1 MDKNIRNISNY
12 LEKRNTK
19 HQKSLYNIKNE
30 KGITLIALI
39 VMIVIL
45 VILTG
50 ITIKGLTGNRGIIDV
65 TETAAIESKI
75 VAYKEQIEHVVHTEI
90 IAKSAIGEEATTM
103 SIAER
108 LQGEDW
114 VASAR
119 VNPTATSTEGNITVV
134 TKKEGFIFQ
143 VYYNALY
150 GKVQI
155 DYIGKTDDPNSED
168 INNKMPQVTARYD
181 KKTKNIYVSA
191 KMPQEANAIA
201 KIVIFQ
207 EGDENRKVG
216 EKLDGIKDNEEY
228 PFEVSATGWYK
239 VVATSNKGVS
249 NYTWVRATVSADG
262 LEVPLIEVA
271 ESGEVRNNW
280 YGQDRKDVIVEIDTS
295 NSTTAV
301 TGIHYEIISS
311 PVKEGTEEVQM
322 QSEEFDTNETKI
334 RLPGINTAGTTRILA
349 YAKGENGVTSETG
362 MLDIRYDS
370 TPPVLNKVDLNG
382 DKKENFEWFR
392 SNVEVS
398 VKKENITENNSGI
411 DGYYYKR
418 DGSSE
423 TYVRD
428 ITRVLDVSKNGT
440 TKIELQ
446 IVDKAGNKSEWV
458 SVDVNKDDQNPDK
471 PTLSQIDQTINSIKV
486 RAVGNDNES
495 GISGYR
501 FEIRPISG
509 SNNDWSSPDNA
520 TITTDAGTCEYT
532 FEGKDRGEYMAR
544 VFVLDKA
551 GNENMSEAT
560 GVNTQ
565 LNYAPV
571 FSRYSIR
578 NSKN

>member
-1 MDKNIRNISNY
+1 
-12 LEKRNTK
+12 
-19 HQKSLYNIKNE
+19 
-30 KGITLIALI
+30 
-39 VMIVIL
+39 MIVIL

-65 TETAAIESKI
+65 TETAAMESKI

-114 VASAR
+114 VGSAR

-155 DYIGKTDDPNSED
+155 DYIGKTDPDANPDD
-168 INNKMPQVTARYD
+168 ITNKMPQVTARYD
-181 KKTKNIYVSA
+181 KKSKSIYASA
-191 KMPQEANAIA
+191 KMPKEANAIA

-207 EGDENRKVG
+207 EGDENRKAG
-216 EKLDGIKDNEEY
+216 EKEGGIQDNEEY

-301 TGIHYEIISS
+301 TGIHYQIISS

-322 QSEEFDTNETKI
+322 QSQEFDTNDTKI

-349 YAKGENGVTSETG
+349 YAKGNNGKTSETG
-362 MLDIRYDS
+362 MLDICYDS
-370 TPPVLNKVDLNG
+370 TAPVLNKVNLDG
-382 DKKENFEWFR
+382 DQKDKNPEETDPTKKEKYEYFR
-392 SNVEVS
+392 S
-398 VKKENITENNSGI
+398 
-411 DGYYYKR
+411 
-418 DGSSE
+418 
-423 TYVRD
+423 
-428 ITRVLDVSKNGT
+428 
-440 TKIELQ
+440 
-446 IVDKAGNKSEWV
+446 
-458 SVDVNKDDQNPDK
+458 
-471 PTLSQIDQTINSIKV
+471 
-486 RAVGNDNES
+486 
-495 GISGYR
+495 
-501 FEIRPISG
+501 
-509 SNNDWSSPDNA
+509 
-520 TITTDAGTCEYT
+520 
-532 FEGKDRGEYMAR
+532 
-544 VFVLDKA
+544 
-551 GNENMSEAT
+551 
-560 GVNTQ
+560 
-565 LNYAPV
+565 
-571 FSRYSIR
+571 
-578 NSKN
+578 

>member
-1 MDKNIRNISNY
+1 MDKHSKYKNY
-12 LEKRNTK
+12 
-19 HQKSLYNIKNE
+19 NE

-39 VMIVIL
+39 VMIIIL

-50 ITIKGLTGNRGIIDV
+50 VVIKGLTGNRGIIDV
-65 TETAAIESKI
+65 TETAAMESKI

-155 DYIGKTDDPNSED
+155 DYIGKTDNPDSED

-181 KKTKNIYVSA
+181 KKTKSIYVSA

-207 EGDENRKVG
+207 EGDENQKVG
-216 EKLDGIKDNEEY
+216 EKLDGIQDNDEY
-228 PFEVSATGWYK
+228 PFAVSATGWYK
-239 VVATSNKGVS
+239 AVATSNKGVS
-249 NYTWVRATVSADG
+249 NYVWIRVTISTNG

-334 RLPGINTAGTTRILA
+334 RLPGINIAGTTRILA

-370 TPPVLNKVDLNG
+370 TAPVLNKVDLNG

-471 PTLSQIDQTINSIKV
+471 PTLSQMDQTINSIKV

-571 FSRYSIR
+571 FSRYSNR

>member
-1 MDKNIRNISNY
+1 MDKHSKYKNY
-12 LEKRNTK
+12 
-19 HQKSLYNIKNE
+19 NE

-39 VMIVIL
+39 VMIIIL

-50 ITIKGLTGNRGIIDV
+50 VVIKGLTGNRGIIDV
-65 TETAAIESKI
+65 TETAAMESKI

-155 DYIGKTDDPNSED
+155 DYIGKTDNPDSED

-181 KKTKNIYVSA
+181 KKTKSIYVSA

-207 EGDENRKVG
+207 EGDENRKIG
-216 EKLDGIKDNEEY
+216 EKLDGILDNDEY
-228 PFEVSATGWYK
+228 PFAVSTTGWYK
-239 VVATSNKGVS
+239 AVATSNKGVS
-249 NYTWVRATVSADG
+249 NYVWIRVTISTNG

-295 NSTTAV
+295 NSTV
-301 TGIHYEIISS
+301 SITGIHYEIIST
-311 PVKEGTEEVQM
+311 PVKEGTEEVEIQK
-322 QSEEFDTNETKI
+322 QEFDTNETKI

-349 YAKGENGVTSETG
+349 YAKGENDVTSDTG
-362 MLDIRYDS
+362 ILDIRYDS
-370 TPPVLNKVDLNG
+370 TSPILDKEKIILNG
-382 DKKENFEWFR
+382 EQKEKNPETKEKYEFFR
-392 SNVEVS
+392 SNVEVEIP
-398 VKKENITENNSGI
+398 KESITENNSGI

-423 TYVRD
+423 TYVKD
-428 ITRVLDVSKNGT
+428 LTRIIDVSKNGT

-446 IVDKAGNKSEWV
+446 IIDKAGNKSDWV
-458 SVDVNKDDQNPDK
+458 SIDVNKDDQTPDK
-471 PTLSQIDQTINSIKV
+471 PILTQIDQTLNSIKV

-520 TITTDAGTCEYT
+520 TIFTDAGTCEYEFT
-532 FEGKDRGEYMAR
+532 EKDRGEYMAR
-544 VFVLDKA
+544 VFVFDKA
-551 GNENMSEAT
+551 GNENMSDAT
-560 GVNTQ
+560 TVNTQ

-571 FSRYSIR
+571 FSRYSIWCCKR
-578 NSKN
+578 KHK

>member
-1 MDKNIRNISNY
+1 
-12 LEKRNTK
+12 
-19 HQKSLYNIKNE
+19 
-30 KGITLIALI
+30 
-39 VMIVIL
+39 
-45 VILTG
+45 
-50 ITIKGLTGNRGIIDV
+50 
-65 TETAAIESKI
+65 
-75 VAYKEQIEHVVHTEI
+75 
-90 IAKSAIGEEATTM
+90 
-103 SIAER
+103 
-108 LQGEDW
+108 W

-349 YAKGENGVTSETG
+349 YAKGNNGATSETG

-370 TPPVLNKVDLNG
+370 TAPVLEKVELIGEQKEKNPEETDPE
-382 DKKENFEWFR
+382 KKEKYEFFR

-398 VKKENITENNSGI
+398 VKKENITEKNSGI

-428 ITRVLDVSKNGT
+428 LSRVLDVSKNGI
-440 TKIELQ
+440 TKIEIQ
-446 IVDKAGNKSEWV
+446 VIDKAGNKSDWV
-458 SVDVNKDDQNPDK
+458 SVDVKKDDKNPSQ
-471 PTLSQIDQTINSIKV
+471 PTLSQTAQTINSITV
-486 RAVGNDNES
+486 EAVGNDNES
-495 GISGYR
+495 GIYAYK
-501 FEIRPISG
+501 FEIRPIDG
-509 SNNDWSSPDNA
+509 TNDDWSTPENG
-520 TITTDAGTCEYT
+520 TVVTGAGTCTYT
-532 FEGKDRGEYMAR
+532 FEGKERGKYMAR
-544 VFVLDKA
+544 VIAVDKA
-551 GNENMSEAT
+551 GNENMSDAT
-560 GVNTQ
+560 EVNTQ
-565 LNYAPV
+565 LNRAPV
-571 FSRYSIR
+571 FSRYTIR
-578 NSKN
+578 CCKRKHK